1 MVKSTFFTG
10 QPVFAQLCKYLD
22 RDEVLKISTESGGE
36 RYRKSF
42 DAWTH
47 LRMGSYQSG
56 ARWGT
61 PTQKGASRSLETT
74 ISCRSTRTWTM
85 ATFVFHKDGTT
96 HRARIVSYVETKTSR
111 RGCKEQEV
119 QLPIFVSFPMDLSSR
134 KCRGIALSIRM
145 HRFRFGVT

>member
-47 LRMGSYQSG
+47 
-56 ARWGT
+56 
-61 PTQKGASRSLETT
+61 
-74 ISCRSTRTWTM
+74 TR
-85 ATFVFHKDGTT
+85 
-96 HRARIVSYVETKTSR
+96 
-111 RGCKEQEV
+111 
-119 QLPIFVSFPMDLSSR
+119 
-134 KCRGIALSIRM
+134 
-145 HRFRFGVT
+145 

>member
-1 MVKSTFFTG
+1 MAKSTFFTG

-22 RDEVLKISTESGGE
+22 RDEVLRISTESSGE

-47 LRMGSYQSG
+47 LRMGRVPKRRTLG
-56 ARWGT
+56 M

-96 HRARIVSYVETKTSR
+96 HRARIVSYVEIKTSG

-119 QLPIFVSFPMDLSSR
+119 QLLTNSFDLDQDP
-134 KCRGIALSIRM
+134 
-145 HRFRFGVT
+145 VV

>member
-56 ARWGT
+56 ARWGM
-61 PTQKGASRSLETT
+61 PTQKGGSQSLETT

-85 ATFVFHKDGTT
+85 ATFVFHKDSTT
-96 HRARIVSYVETKTSR
+96 HRARIVSYVETKTSG
-111 RGCKEQEV
+111 RGLQRQNKS
-119 QLPIFVSFPMDLSSR
+119 LDRTNSR
-134 KCRGIALSIRM
+134 A
-145 HRFRFGVT
+145 